1 MPRAQREQRMLDAA
15 EREFGRHGFAGASM
29 ETIAQGSGVTKAL
42 LYQYF
47 ESKEGLYEVCVERA
61 RARMFEVMQQ
71 AARAVDPARMLTTIV
86 DAYFDQLEAEENRW
100 CVLYGDAPVAA
111 VNEMR
116 NRNAGVII
124 ELLREATT
132 LAPRDAELVAH
143 LIVGA
148 GEQVGRW
155 WLEHRDVP
163 ASRVKRKFTVAIGAA
178 ISAVEPSRP

>member
-1 MPRAQREQRMLDAA
+1 MPRAEREQRMLDAA
-15 EREFGRHGFAGASM
+15 EQEFGRHGFAAASM

-47 ESKEGLYEVCVERA
+47 ESKEGLYASCVERA
-61 RARMFEVMQQ
+61 RAQIFDVMQR
-71 AARAVDPARMLTTIV
+71 AARSADPARMLSAVV
-86 DAYFDQLEAEENRW
+86 DAYFEQLEAEQNSW
-100 CVLYGDAPVAA
+100 CILYGDAPVAA

-116 NRNAGVII
+116 NRNAAVIV

-132 LAPRDAELVAH
+132 LPPRDAELVAQ

-155 WLEHRDVP
+155 WLEHPDVP
-163 ASRVKRKFTVAIGAA
+163 SRRVKRKFTVAIAAA
-178 ISAVEPSRP
+178 IATLEQAR

>member
-1 MPRAQREQRMLDAA
+1 MPRAQRERRMLDAA
-15 EREFGRHGFAGASM
+15 EQEFRGHGFAGASM

-47 ESKEGLYEVCVERA
+47 ESKEGLYAACVERA
-61 RARMFEVMQQ
+61 RARIFEVMQE
-71 AARAVDPARMLTTIV
+71 AARAVDPTRMLGAV
-86 DAYFDQLEAEENRW
+86 VEAYFDQLEAEQNSW
-100 CVLYGDAPVAA
+100 CILYGDAPVAA

-116 NRNAGVII
+116 NRNATVII

-132 LAPRDAELVAH
+132 LAPRDAEFVAH

-155 WLEHRDVP
+155 WLDHPEVP
-163 ASRVKRKFTVAIGAA
+163 ARRVKRKFTVAVAAAIGA
-178 ISAVEPSRP
+178 VEQSG